1 MKTQRTV
8 PFVRLLVPFCSGIVV
23 ALWVDDPSVGLSA
36 LVGVLLSYP
45 IFVALSQRKWPF
57 SLRWVFGVATNL
69 WLAALGYGLAVC
81 HNESHLPRHFSS
93 QLFEATDGLAVVQ
106 RMQVQGAGFRLQA
119 RLLAIGASSLQ
130 PCQGRLLINL
140 RDSTAILQPG
150 DTIVFRRARIQ
161 RIAAPLNPA
170 VFDFSRYWHYR
181 NYHYQV
187 VVGADQWKRAG
198 AGARKNLLQLAEQS
212 RSKCV
217 AILRQYLPTDDEWA
231 VGCALIL
238 GAKDA
243 MTDEVTQAYSRT
255 GAMHALAVSGMH
267 VAIVWLALAWLLYPL
282 KFLGRPGKYAGAAL
296 LITGVWAYAIF
307 TGASASA
314 LRAATMVSF
323 LILGQ
328 SFQRRHSPFNTLAA
342 SAFILLCA
350 NPYLLMDAGF
360 QLSYLAVAGILIFDK
375 PLYLCWHITPRW
387 ADYLWRLTCVSIAAQ
402 LATLPISLYYFH
414 QFPFYFWLSGW
425 VVVPASTLLL
435 YMGGALLA
443 LHPVA
448 AVSTIL
454 GKGFHA
460 FIWLVNKAVF
470 AISDLPGAVA
480 EQAWISELGVLALYT
495 ALLMLGASVL
505 SRRGKWLVWMGI
517 FLFIAAADRGLSHWR
532 AVHQRKVVIYHV
544 PRATM
549 IDVFD
554 GKAAFS
560 YATLPSSHPALHKA
574 AIACRGKHLIKELIP
589 IHTEKGVFQSDVLHY
604 HKQRMQFYDIT
615 IAIIDSSYRQAT
627 LPATLVVDYL
637 LLSGNPAISL
647 ADLQQHYTIRRGIIA
662 DASNSYRRV
671 DRWEKACE
679 KAGIV
684 FVDVKEEGAFVIDL

>member
-1 MKTQRTV
+1 MKTQRAV

-23 ALWVDDPSVGLSA
+23 AFWVDDPPLGLSA
-36 LVGVLLSYP
+36 LAGVLLSYP
-45 IFVALSQRKWPF
+45 ILFALSQRKWPF
-57 SLRWVFGVATNL
+57 ALRWVFGVAIYL
-69 WLAALGYGLAVC
+69 WLTTLGYGLAVC
-81 HNESHLPRHFSS
+81 HNESNLPRHFNK
-93 QLFEATDGLAVVQ
+93 QLSEANDVLAVVQ

-119 RLLAIGASSLQ
+119 RLLAIGTSSFR
-130 PCQGRLLINL
+130 PSQGRLLINL

-150 DTIVFRRARIQ
+150 DTLVLSGVKIQ

-187 VVGADQWKRAG
+187 VVGAGQWKRAG
-198 AGARKNLLQLAEQS
+198 AGRRKNLIQLAEQS
-212 RSKCV
+212 RSRCV

-296 LITGVWAYAIF
+296 LITGVWTYAIF

-375 PLYLCWHITPRW
+375 PLYLCWHLTPRW

-402 LATLPISLYYFH
+402 LATFPISLYYFH

-470 AISDLPGAVA
+470 AISGLPGAVA

-495 ALLMLGASVL
+495 ALLMLGATVL
-505 SRRGKWLVWMGI
+505 SRRGKWLVWMGF
-517 FLFIAAADRGLSHWR
+517 FLLIAAADRGLAHWR

-554 GKAAFS
+554 GKTGFF
-560 YATLPSSHPALHKA
+560 YATLPSGHPALQKA
-574 AIACRGKHLIKELIP
+574 AAACRGKHLIKESIP
-589 IHTEKGVFQSDVLHY
+589 IHTKKGDFQSDALYY
-604 HKQRMQFYDIT
+604 HKQLMQFYNIT
-615 IAIIDSSYRQAT
+615 IAIIDSSYWQAT
-627 LPATLVVDYL
+627 LPAPLLVDYL
-637 LLSGNPAISL
+637 LLSGNPAISI
-647 ADLQQHYTIRRGIIA
+647 ADLQSRYTIRRGIIA
-662 DASNSYRRV
+662 DASNSYKRV
-671 DRWEKACE
+671 EQWKKACE

-684 FVDVKEEGAFVIDL
+684 FVDVKGEGAYVIDV